1 VSAIL
6 GRIDLDGAPVDDR
19 AFAAAVARLAHY
31 GEQSAVVH
39 EGAAALAVLHLP
51 LRSDRPARAE
61 VFRDGPL
68 LVVADAILDT
78 REAAPGEDVTDAALV
93 GRAFARWGA
102 RASGRLHGDYAF
114 AAWDGKARRLTLVR
128 DHLGTRPLHWA
139 RRGASMRFATDIR
152 GILDPGEDW
161 RIDEEAVARHLAG
174 PNRPMPR
181 GFIRGVE
188 LVPPGS
194 VVTIDASGVRTD
206 RWWRPRDLPEL
217 RHARDAD
224 YVEHLRDLLRQAI
237 DARVDAELPIGT
249 HLSGGIDSG
258 VVCIAA
264 SDALAARGARLRAAY
279 AWSPPVSD
287 TFPELGR
294 RDERR
299 RIAPIAELAGTP
311 LRFGR
316 AECAS
321 LDHLDREIEF
331 EGINNLDEEL
341 SVLGAAQGDGVR
353 ILLSGWGGDEGFSA
367 HGYGSLAHLLRCGRL
382 VAAFNSTRAHAGG
395 RRHPVALLR
404 ALLAWGVAPLM
415 PDPLYRRLAPF
426 RDHYAEGSFQ
436 SARLKALPQDRG
448 PYNGEDVRLTGDPR
462 RYLADLVLMGHL
474 SSRMETWATWS
485 AGHGVQYRY
494 PLLDRRLVEFML
506 AVPARLHT
514 ADGYGRWLARG
525 VMAGRVPGPLHKE
538 EKANEALRAADSLA
552 RWRLLKARLEASGFP
567 EDSAWIDMPAFRAA
581 VTAVPGTFE
590 GRAVIDFARISAA
603 ARMLSLEARW
613 RGGGAGRP

>member
-1 VSAIL
+1 M
-6 GRIDLDGAPVDDR
+6 GR
-19 AFAAAVARLAHY
+19 
-31 GEQSAVVH
+31 Q
-39 EGAAALAVLHLP
+39 GAAADA
-51 LRSDRPARAE
+51 RPGPP
-61 VFRDGPL
+61 RD
-68 LVVADAILDT
+68 T
-78 REAAPGEDVTDAALV
+78 AAPLGAA
-93 GRAFARWGA
+93 
-102 RASGRLHGDYAF
+102 
-114 AAWDGKARRLTLVR
+114 
-128 DHLGTRPLHWA
+128 
-139 RRGASMRFATDIR
+139 GASLRFATDIR

-181 GFIRGVE
+181 GFIQGVE

-258 VVCIAA
+258 AVCIAA

-367 HGYGSLAHLLRCGRL
+367 HGYGSLAHLLRRGRL

-474 SSRMETWATWS
+474 SSRMETWGHVVGRAWGAVPLS
-485 AGHGVQYRY
+485 APRPAPRRVHARRARAPPHRRRLRPLARAWGHGGARPGAAPQGGKGERGAPRGRQPRALAPPESPPRGERFPGGQRV
-494 PLLDRRLVEFML
+494 DRH
-506 AVPARLHT
+506 ARLPR
-514 ADGYGRWLARG
+514 GRHGGARDARG
-525 VMAGRVPGPLHKE
+525 PRRHRLRPHIGGRADAEPRGAVERGRRGAAVAARAPFGHPAPRTGWTVRDGRV
-538 EKANEALRAADSLA
+538 
-552 RWRLLKARLEASGFP
+552 
-567 EDSAWIDMPAFRAA
+567 
-581 VTAVPGTFE
+581 
-590 GRAVIDFARISAA
+590 
-603 ARMLSLEARW
+603 
-613 RGGGAGRP
+613 